1 MTRPYENLINAIVLQ
16 AVKDYRDDIKRLKKN
31 TTNTDAM
38 STAMEIE
45 RFFHSA
51 WYQTITSVDGDYLIQ
66 KLREE
71 AKSK

>member
-1 MTRPYENLINAIVLQ
+1 MTRPYENLINAIILQ
-16 AVKDYRDDIKRLKKN
+16 AVKDYRDALKRLKKKPQ
-31 TTNTDAM
+31 NTDAM

-51 WYQTITSVDGDYLIQ
+51 WYQIIASVDGDYLIQ